1 MTRVKAFKTDDISI
15 LEKDINDFITNMTNN
30 IADDKKF
37 SVRNI
42 KFTFNEI
49 HRINQALVIYDIT
62 KRDSESKD
70 D

>member
-15 LEKDINDFITNMTNN
+15 LERDINDFITNMTNN

-37 SVRNI
+37 SVKTI
-42 KFTFNEI
+42 KFSFNEI
-49 HRINQALVIYDIT
+49 QRLNQAIVIYDIT